1 MQTRAFVPTSLA
13 HSPLW
18 TVMAGLLCTGCP
30 PAEPCPT
37 AGDYSPQT
45 WTIAEVGT
53 ITEIGSPEGFYNPCL
68 AKIDDSGRVAF
79 DATSL
84 QFTYFVPPCSQAL
97 LLDGSEISRLS
108 GRPGWSTLLAGM
120 NNNGVIVGE
129 WRAPVSQSDVLM
141 SALFRTPGPPGA
153 FAAVVWVDGVPT
165 ELPGL
170 PGGTSQPRAVNDLN
184 QIVGIVWSGIGQRAV
199 FWEDDGAGWKIHELG
214 NSVNAPEAQF
224 VDVTDVNTR
233 GQIVINIFGESES
246 DITLVV
252 WEDGVLTELA
262 LLSETDTT
270 AYAQAINAA
279 GHVVGRLGTGRTDPD
294 AFGGEIHRAALWQDG
309 TFEFLGSLGGN
320 RSDAK
325 DINDRGQIVG
335 WSEFAPHDF
344 RQHAF
349 VWRNGVMTDLN
360 DFLPAEL
367 GIELTEAHSINA
379 QGQIVACGVRE
390 NAPAEYLLVVDQLA
404 ED

>member
-1 MQTRAFVPTSLA
+1 MQTRAFVPSSLA
-13 HSPLW
+13 HSLLG
-18 TVMAGLLCTGCP
+18 TVMVGLLCTGCP

-37 AGDYSPQT
+37 AGDFRPQT
-45 WTIAEVGT
+45 WIIPEVGT

-68 AKIDDSGRVAF
+68 AEIDDSGRVAF
-79 DATSL
+79 GATSFETTFL
-84 QFTYFVPPCSQAL
+84 SPSCTQAL
-97 LLDGSEISRLS
+97 VLDGSEISGLS
-108 GRPGWSTLLAGM
+108 GPPGWSTFFAGM

-129 WRAPVSQSDVLM
+129 WHAPFSESDALM
-141 SALFRTPGPPGA
+141 SGLLRTPGPPGA

-170 PGGTSQPRAVNDLN
+170 PGWTSQPRAVSDLN
-184 QIVGIVWSGIGQRAV
+184 RIVGSVWRGNAQRAV

-214 NSVNAPEAQF
+214 DSLNALGSWF
-224 VDVTDVNTR
+224 VDVTDVNTG
-233 GQIVINIFGESES
+233 GQIVINIAGESLS

-252 WEDGVLTELA
+252 WENGVSTELA
-262 LLSETDTT
+262 LLSESDTT
-270 AYAQAINAA
+270 AFASAINES
-279 GHVVGRLGTGRTDPD
+279 GQVVGRLGTGRIDPD
-294 AFGGEIHRAALWQDG
+294 GFGGEIHRAALWQDG

-335 WSEFAPHDF
+335 WSEFAPHDL
-344 RQHAF
+344 REHAF
-349 VWRNGVMTDLN
+349 IWRNGVMTDLN

-367 GIELTEAHSINA
+367 GIELIDAHSINA
-379 QGQIVACGVRE
+379 QGRIVACGVRGNE
-390 NAPAEYLLVVDQLA
+390 STAYLLVVEQLA